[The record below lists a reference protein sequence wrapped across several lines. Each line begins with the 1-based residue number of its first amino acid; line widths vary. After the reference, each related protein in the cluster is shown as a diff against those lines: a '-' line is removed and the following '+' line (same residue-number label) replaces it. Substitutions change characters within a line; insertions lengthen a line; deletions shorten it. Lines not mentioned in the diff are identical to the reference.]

1 MTVTNVY
8 SGVEFQCFI
17 ALVPEP
23 EEPEFMRKMRNLRRV
38 ARQEESA
45 KTTEDDS
52 AATSPSPYPRPKK
65 HVAFHQSDGQKS
77 TQPMPVCICCFLTY
91 TTLALSLGRLF

>member
-1 MTVTNVY
+1 MY

-23 EEPEFMRKMRNLRRV
+23 EEPVPVPEFIRKMRNLRRV
-38 ARQEESA
+38 ARQEERE

-65 HVAFHQSDGQKS
+65 HVVFHQSDGQKS
-77 TQPMPVCICCFLTY
+77 TQPTPVCICCFLIY
-91 TTLALSLGRLF
+91 TTLASSFGRLF